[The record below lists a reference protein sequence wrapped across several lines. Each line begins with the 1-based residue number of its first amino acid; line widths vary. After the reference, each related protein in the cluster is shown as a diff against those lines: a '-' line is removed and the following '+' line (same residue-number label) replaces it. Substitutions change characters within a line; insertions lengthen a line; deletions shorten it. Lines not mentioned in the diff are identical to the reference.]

1 MADATQERVIA
12 KTARS
17 GKLTDLTNAPNAIYR
32 GEQTYFCA
40 MACLRAFEQKIRS
53 SYGRW
58 VSTIRPCLL
67 MKSLPIC

>member
-17 GKLTDLTNAPNAIYR
+17 GKLTDVTNAPSAIYR

-40 MACLRAFEQKIRS
+40 IACLRAFEQKSDPFMAGEIEHLIDE
-53 SYGRW
+53 
-58 VSTIRPCLL
+58 VE
-67 MKSLPIC
+67 